1 MKVWSKGL
9 GDIELILDFEKY
21 RIEKEKSAEGEKIYI
36 KGIIT
41 DPVYWDFRITMTK
54 NDVPGLLNIALNS
67 SIILLFLRNI
77 RASMS
82 FIFRRFVLRKIK
94 TQ

>member
-9 GDIELILDFEKY
+9 GNIELILDFEKY
-21 RIEKEKSAEGEKIYI
+21 HIEREKSVEGEKIYI

-54 NDVPGLLNIALNS
+54 DDVPGLLNIALDTN
-67 SIILLFLRNI
+67 IILLFLRNI
-77 RASMS
+77 RASLS
-82 FIFRRFVLRKIK
+82 FIFRRFILRRRKAG
-94 TQ
+94 